1 MPPGWFRRAMGCDS
15 CHGGSGMCGRE
26 GLRLAL
32 PKGLGTVEMRL
43 DRTNPPDSDSTTLH
57 LLVRQNGCAS
67 GRPGAERMPKPEV
80 IESATEIRIA
90 MGVIPPTGAQ
100 NCLGHGFDPITIKL
114 AAPIGQRKIVDGL
127 FLPPRPLLPKSL
139 RIPRPYRRNL
149 VIYALAFALAV
160 LALARAAMA
169 VRRWR
174 RANAE
179 VWHWRRARDHTS

>member
-1 MPPGWFRRAMGCDS
+1 
-15 CHGGSGMCGRE
+15 
-26 GLRLAL
+26 
-32 PKGLGTVEMRL
+32 
-43 DRTNPPDSDSTTLH
+43 
-57 LLVRQNGCAS
+57 
-67 GRPGAERMPKPEV
+67 MPKPEV

-90 MGVIPPTGAQ
+90 MGVIEGGGGRWQLLCQSNSYA
-100 NCLGHGFDPITIKL
+100 PITIKL

-139 RIPRPYRRNL
+139 RIARPYRRNL

-160 LALARAAMA
+160 LAMARAAMA

-179 VWHWRRARDHTS
+179 VRRWRRARDHAS